1 MKLIEIG
8 QQLRAAGMVAGAE
21 LASLFAGELNPVAPK
36 AQKKVKV
43 LGFPCFAHIYWLVM
57 NNQIGFVLSFVVH
70 LGIGICLP

>member
-8 QQLRAAGMVAGAE
+8 QQLRAAGIAAGAD

-43 LGFPCFAHIYWLVM
+43 LGLPCFAHHDIYNVHIYWLVM
-57 NNQIGFVLSFVVH
+57 NK
-70 LGIGICLP
+70 